1 MGYIRIFGVNRL
13 VSNCAIRKYLFSQVK
28 FAFLIDKLT
37 VAANFKC
44 KHFLRFVLLAEACY
58 KILVKHT
65 ESVLTWPQQE
75 NVSVNILDPHKI
87 DWNW

>member
-1 MGYIRIFGVNRL
+1 MTWRKLTLPGFRGRGGTSEYL
-13 VSNCAIRKYLFSQVK
+13 VSMDWYLTALLGNITSLLFAKVK

-58 KILVKHT
+58 KILVKH
-65 ESVLTWPQQE
+65 
-75 NVSVNILDPHKI
+75 
-87 DWNW
+87 

>member
-1 MGYIRIFGVNRL
+1 MSIDWYLTVLLGNISSLRL
-13 VSNCAIRKYLFSQVK
+13 K

-44 KHFLRFVLLAEACY
+44 KHFLRFVQLAEACY
-58 KILVKHT
+58 KISVKHT
-65 ESVLTWPQQE
+65 ESVLAWPQQE

>member
-1 MGYIRIFGVNRL
+1 MDW
-13 VSNCAIRKYLFSQVK
+13 YLTALLGNITSLLFAFKVK